1 VVGRYF
7 TTGAKTRYQIVGLTE
22 QGKYFTLTED
32 EQEAMFFPS
41 AQALDTATTMIV
53 RSSKS
58 APATA
63 AAVSAALLAM
73 EPSLPLELTSWQQSL
88 GMVLFPSVVA
98 TASLGMMGGL
108 AAMLAVTGIFGM
120 ASYSVSR
127 RLRELGLRVAL
138 GASHAQLLRAALGR
152 PARLLAIG
160 SALGLGL
167 GALASSLL
175 AHVVYQATPQDPV
188 VLLGVVA
195 SMALLALVAT
205 WLPARRA
212 LHVDPAKL
220 LRDE

>member
-1 VVGRYF
+1 
-7 TTGAKTRYQIVGLTE
+7 
-22 QGKYFTLTED
+22 
-32 EQEAMFFPS
+32 
-41 AQALDTATTMIV
+41 
-53 RSSKS
+53 
-58 APATA
+58 
-63 AAVSAALLAM
+63 
-73 EPSLPLELTSWQQSL
+73 
-88 GMVLFPSVVA
+88 
-98 TASLGMMGGL
+98 
-108 AAMLAVTGIFGM
+108 MLAVTGIFGM